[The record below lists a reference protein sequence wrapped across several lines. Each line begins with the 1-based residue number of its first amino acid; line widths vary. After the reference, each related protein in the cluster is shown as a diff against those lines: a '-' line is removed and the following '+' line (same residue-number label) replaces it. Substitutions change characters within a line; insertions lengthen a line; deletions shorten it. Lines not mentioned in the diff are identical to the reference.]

1 MLNVVALQQRQFHST
16 ADTVVGTQ
24 CSTLGSQPLT
34 INIGLDGVIVE
45 VNLIVYQLVTYHIHV
60 TLKDNGL
67 TILHSR
73 SGRFTNDDITCLINV
88 GSQSAA
94 LTPLF
99 QVCNHLLFTL

>member
-1 MLNVVALQQRQFHST
+1 MLNVVALQQCQFHST

-34 INIGLDGVIVE
+34 INIGLDRIFVKIKLYI
-45 VNLIVYQLVTYHIHV
+45 NQLVTHHIHV
-60 TLKDNGL
+60 ALKDDSL
-67 TILHSR
+67 TVLHTR
-73 SGRFTNDDITCLINV
+73 CGRLTDDDITCLINV